1 LFLGNTVTRPV
12 LAAKQVLLGLALMLA
27 GAANASDRTYAQ
39 YGQKL
44 IDDALARHPQVIAIT
59 LRAKPSN
66 GDRPADI
73 RVVAQ
78 QRLGTN
84 RVAPGST
91 TEVGLQD
98 VAGETVGSIELT
110 FSDSDSRNSRDR
122 AVVSALV
129 QKEIGARIWK
139 ADSLFESYPVDPNVP
154 YRTYAQALVEKTLE
168 RHSDLLVLC
177 LHLTP
182 PHHDASITF
191 ACNVGRIGM
200 VDDNGDITIMQ
211 SGQFQARVMPGGIT
225 IKIEGPL
232 RDTKDRT
239 IGAFSA
245 FYRHGSGDSDGQFK
259 VRAAEVGRELARQIP
274 NLESLAAPLS

>member
-1 LFLGNTVTRPV
+1 MIRPV
-12 LAAKQVLLGLALMLA
+12 RAAKQVFLGLVLILA
-27 GAANASDRTYAQ
+27 ASGAAQAADKTYAQ

-59 LRAKPSN
+59 LRANRPN
-66 GDRPADI
+66 GDRPGDI
-73 RVVAQ
+73 RTVAD

-84 RVAPGST
+84 PVAKGST
-91 TEVGLQD
+91 REVGLRD
-98 VAGETVGSIELT
+98 VAGKTVGSIELV
-110 FSDSDSRNSRDR
+110 FSDSDNKNSGDQSEV
-122 AVVSALV
+122 AALV
-129 QKEIGARIWK
+129 QNEIAARIWN
-139 ADSLFESYPVDPNVP
+139 ADSLFESYPVDPKVP
-154 YRTYAQALVEKTLE
+154 YRTYAQALVEKTLA
-168 RHSDLLVLC
+168 RHSELLVLC

-200 VDDNGDITIMQ
+200 VDDNGDIAIMQ
-211 SGQFQARVMPGGIT
+211 SGQFQDRVMPGGDT
-225 IKIEGPL
+225 IKVEGPL

-245 FYRHGSGDSDGQFK
+245 FYRHRSGDNDAQFN
-259 VRAAEVGRELARQIP
+259 VRAAEVGRELAHQIR